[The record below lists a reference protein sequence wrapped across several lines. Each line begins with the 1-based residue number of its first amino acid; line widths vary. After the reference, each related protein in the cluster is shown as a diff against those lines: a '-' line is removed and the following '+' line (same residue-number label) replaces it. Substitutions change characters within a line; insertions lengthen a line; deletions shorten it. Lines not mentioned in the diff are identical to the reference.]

1 MEVTANFGI
10 IVGDGSPNRGGLVAR
25 RSGGLVQAEVQRG
38 VQVRLD
44 IVLNTDGSKRKQLK
58 KSQE

>member
-1 MEVTANFGI
+1 MEVTAD
-10 IVGDGSPNRGGLVAR
+10 VDVVVSDGSPNRAGLIAR

-58 KSQE
+58 KPQE